1 MSRQLNYA
9 FQVIVTSKSN
19 RTHFERQARGPRPYE
34 MSFVKG
40 KCLLNC
46 RFYYNIKKYAVLFI
60 LLCLPLC
67 VAAQESDSVS
77 QRGDLLLTL
86 VQPDALE
93 AQVTALQENVAAGI
107 SFQALRTRSAHHREA
122 TENAVRYITS
132 QFRRSP
138 RLQVSEQVFGGIRN
152 VVATLPPRSN
162 STRPRIFIICA
173 HYDTQAIRD
182 PNWNPLSSTAPGAN
196 NNGTGV
202 AALLEI
208 AFLLSR
214 YEYDHE
220 LRFVALGSE
229 ELGFLGSRQYVRHAS
244 AIKINGDTDTASA
257 RENIVAV
264 FNLDMFGFNWKSD
277 LVEIVTNN
285 DSSWIAR
292 ALIIA
297 NTWYDIGLKIRRSQD
312 EFVDISSHKPFWD
325 GGYNA
330 VTLTESS
337 TPWRDSQ
344 SYDANP
350 FYHTAADT
358 ADKVNFNLVGK
369 VTQLVLVTMDSLL
382 TDMFHPM
389 RQVPQL
395 TLELPATTG
404 ESELEITGPFQ
415 SDFPIDIIVHPSQ
428 TVAVIDR
435 ETQTYTARVPLKPGE
450 NVLNVVARYP
460 LGAVSVVKST
470 ILTQAF
476 AWRDVVVFPNP
487 TRSNSLTEFRV
498 EANAD
503 ITEMG
508 IAIYDSAGNL
518 IKRIE
523 GVADRLDQTLWR
535 TWWNQ
540 QTSYGLAV
548 SPGIY
553 MCHISVV
560 SKGETYTYL
569 EKLAI
574 LR

>member
-1 MSRQLNYA
+1 MSRQLSYA
-9 FQVIVTSKSN
+9 FQ
-19 RTHFERQARGPRPYE
+19 
-34 MSFVKG
+34 
-40 KCLLNC
+40 
-46 RFYYNIKKYAVLFI
+46 YAVLLTF
-60 LLCLPLC
+60 LYLPLS
-67 VAAQESDSVS
+67 VAAQEKSDVS
-77 QRGDLLLTL
+77 QRGDALLPL
-86 VQPDALE
+86 VQSDALE
-93 AQVTALQENVAAGI
+93 AQVTALQENVVAGL

-152 VVATLPPRSN
+152 VVATLSARSN
-162 STRPRIFIICA
+162 STRKRIFIICA

-202 AALLEI
+202 AAMLEI

-244 AIKINGDTDTASA
+244 GIKINGDTDTAST

-285 DSSWIAR
+285 DSSWISR

-350 FYHTAADT
+350 FYHTGADT
-358 ADKVNFNLVGK
+358 ADKVNFNLVRK

-382 TDMFHPM
+382 SDMFHPM
-389 RQVPQL
+389 RQVPQV
-395 TLELPATTG
+395 TLELPATTK
-404 ESELEITGPFQ
+404 ESELEITGTFQ
-415 SDFPIDIIVHPSQ
+415 SNFPIDIIVHPSQ
-428 TVAVIDR
+428 TEAVIDR

-487 TRSNSLTEFRV
+487 ARSNGLTEFRV

-503 ITEMG
+503 ITEMR

-518 IKRIE
+518 IKRID
-523 GVADRLDQTLWR
+523 GVADRLNQTLWR

>member
-1 MSRQLNYA
+1 MLMSRELKHLFRANVKKHTVLLA
-9 FQVIVTSKSN
+9 F
-19 RTHFERQARGPRPYE
+19 
-34 MSFVKG
+34 
-40 KCLLNC
+40 
-46 RFYYNIKKYAVLFI
+46 
-60 LLCLPLC
+60 LCLPLS
-67 VAAQESDSVS
+67 VMAQESSHVS
-77 QRGDLLLTL
+77 QRGDSLLTL
-86 VQPDALE
+86 VQSDTLE
-93 AQVTALQENVAAGI
+93 ARVVALQENVVAGL
-107 SFQALRTRSAHHREA
+107 SLQALRTRSAHHREA

-162 STRPRIFIICA
+162 SASKRIFIICA
-173 HYDTQAIRD
+173 HYDTQATRD
-182 PNWNPLSSTAPGAN
+182 PNWNPLSSMAPGAN

-202 AALLEI
+202 AAMLEI
-208 AFLLSR
+208 ASLLSR

-220 LRFVALGSE
+220 LRFVALGGE
-229 ELGFLGSRQYVRHAS
+229 ELGFLGSRQYVRNAS
-244 AIKINGDTDTASA
+244 ALKINGDTDTGLS
-257 RENIVAV
+257 REKIVAV

-285 DSSWIAR
+285 DSSWISR
-292 ALIIA
+292 ALIIG

-337 TPWRDSQ
+337 TPWRASQ
-344 SYDANP
+344 GYDANP

-358 ADKVNFNLVGK
+358 VDKVNFRLVRK
-369 VTQLVLVTMDSLL
+369 VTQLVLVTVDSLL

-389 RQVPQL
+389 RQVPQV
-395 TLELPATTG
+395 TLELPSTTE
-404 ESELEITGPFQ
+404 ESKLEITGTFQ

-428 TVAVIDR
+428 TEAVMDR
-435 ETQTYTARVPLKPGE
+435 DTQTYTAHVPLKPGE

-487 TRSNSLTEFRV
+487 AHSDGLTEFRV

-503 ITEMG
+503 ITEMR
-508 IAIYDSAGNL
+508 IDIYDANANL

-523 GVADRLDQTLWR
+523 GVADRLNQRLWR

-548 SPGIY
+548 SPGVY

>member
-1 MSRQLNYA
+1 MLMSRQL
-9 FQVIVTSKSN
+9 
-19 RTHFERQARGPRPYE
+19 RTFFEVA
-34 MSFVKG
+34 
-40 KCLLNC
+40 L
-46 RFYYNIKKYAVLFI
+46 KKYASLLT
-60 LLCLPLC
+60 LLCLLLS
-67 VAAQESDSVS
+67 VSAQEGSNVS
-77 QRGDLLLTL
+77 QRGDALLT
-86 VQPDALE
+86 QGHSDALE
-93 AQVTALQENVAAGI
+93 AQVVALQENVVAGL
-107 SFQALRTRSAHHREA
+107 SLQALRTRSAHHREA
-122 TENAVRYITS
+122 TENAVRYITR

-138 RLQVSEQVFGGIRN
+138 RLQVSEQVFGGVRN
-152 VVATLPPRSN
+152 IVATLPPRSN
-162 STRPRIFIICA
+162 STSKRIFIICA

-202 AALLEI
+202 AAMLEI
-208 AFLLSR
+208 ASLLSR

-220 LRFVALGSE
+220 LRFVAFGSE
-229 ELGFLGSRQYVRHAS
+229 ELGFLGSRQYVRNAS
-244 AIKINGDTDTASA
+244 AIKINGDTDPDLS

-285 DSSWIAR
+285 DSSWISR

-297 NTWYDIGLKIRRSQD
+297 NKWYDIGLKIRRSQD

-344 SYDANP
+344 NYDANP

-358 ADKVNFNLVGK
+358 ADKVNFRLVKK

-389 RQVPQL
+389 RQVPRL
-395 TLELPATTG
+395 TLEIPATTG
-404 ESELEITGPFQ
+404 ESELEITGTFQ
-415 SDFPIDIIVHPSQ
+415 SDFPIDIVVHPSQ
-428 TVAVIDR
+428 TEAIINQEAR
-435 ETQTYTARVPLKPGE
+435 TYTARVPLKPGE

-460 LGAVSVVKST
+460 LGVVSVAKST

-487 TRSNSLTEFRV
+487 ARSGGLTEFRV
-498 EANAD
+498 EGNAD
-503 ITEMG
+503 ITEMR
-508 IAIYDSAGNL
+508 IAIYDANGNL

-523 GVADRLDQTLWR
+523 GVADRLNQRLWR